1 MGNDSFIPI
10 IGIASKDIGSSLEA
24 MFNIILKM
32 TDGYDFYD
40 IYTFLDED
48 IELKFIITNDKCV
61 NKQDN
66 DRDDLMQD
74 FVSIITSFT
83 ARLYGLRRSKRKTE
97 QLIKEL
103 EKQK

>member
-1 MGNDSFIPI
+1 MGDDRFIPI

-61 NKQDN
+61 
-66 DRDDLMQD
+66 
-74 FVSIITSFT
+74 ITLNMKS
-83 ARLYGLRRSKRKTE
+83 
-97 QLIKEL
+97 
-103 EKQK
+103 